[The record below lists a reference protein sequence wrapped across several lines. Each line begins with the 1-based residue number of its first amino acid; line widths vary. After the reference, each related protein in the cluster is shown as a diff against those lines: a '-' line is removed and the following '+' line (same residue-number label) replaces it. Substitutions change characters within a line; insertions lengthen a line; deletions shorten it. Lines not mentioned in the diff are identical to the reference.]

1 VTAIHSSF
9 IIPRLAFLSSLILHP
24 YADMLYRQHL
34 ISELHARREAFVAF
48 ERVWSAEVQTYARRL
63 RALDGRT
70 AEEVARA
77 AGVEAAPGERR
88 RRANALPSAEL
99 DGAGACVVG
108 FGARW
113 RSHEEARRWAL
124 AALHERATCAADGS
138 QLLPGREISLPV
150 AAVQVA
156 AFENPHTADGRGYRK
171 EAHFELI
178 TPDELLDTDGGKITA
193 ADIIG
198 LRRFALELR
207 VLSEFMERK
216 RGWRA
221 RGERVPVALFDGTL
235 LISSTQI
242 RTESNFPAKYIE
254 AVAAAV
260 GVSRATEV
268 PIIGFVD
275 QSYARDIVSLL
286 DALAG
291 EAHRSALVY
300 DAQVLH
306 ARSGHDASAPLL
318 SAWGDRTVFCLCRRE
333 GLTREFYDEHDKPL
347 VGFIYLQ
354 TTGEGAPARL
364 DIPAWVYEAGL
375 LEEVVDAVRA
385 ECVVGNGYPY
395 ALETADEAAYISGRD
410 RAQFVRALQE
420 FAEREQMPFRVAR
433 KAASKAHRR

>member
-1 VTAIHSSF
+1 
-9 IIPRLAFLSSLILHP
+9 
-24 YADMLYRQHL
+24 MLYRQHL
-34 ISELHARREAFVAF
+34 ISELHARREAFVTF
-48 ERVWSAEVQTYARRL
+48 ERTWGAAVREYAGRL
-63 RALDGRT
+63 RALAGQSAD
-70 AEEVARA
+70 EVRRA
-77 AGVEAAPGERR
+77 AEAQGGRYRP
-88 RRANALPSAEL
+88 NALPGAEL
-99 DGAGACVVG
+99 DGAGACVVP

-124 AALHERATCAADGS
+124 QALKGRATCAADGS

-171 EAHFELI
+171 EAHFELV
-178 TPDELLDTDGGKITA
+178 TPDELLATDGGKITA
-193 ADIIG
+193 ADIVG

-207 VLSEFMERK
+207 VLGEFMERK
-216 RGWRA
+216 RGWRE

-235 LISSTQI
+235 LISAAQI
-242 RTESNFPAKYIE
+242 RTESNFPVKYIE
-254 AVAAAV
+254 AVARAV
-260 GVSRATEV
+260 RLSRETEV
-268 PIIGFVD
+268 PLVGFVD
-275 QSYARDIVSLL
+275 QSYARDLVSLL

-291 EAHRSALVY
+291 DARRSALVY

-306 ARSGHDASAPLL
+306 AGGGEADEPLL
-318 SAWGDRTVFCLCRRE
+318 AAWGDRTIFCYCQRE
-333 GLTREFYDEHDKPL
+333 GLTQDFYDGDKSL
-347 VGFIYLQ
+347 VGFLYLQ

-364 DIPAWVYEAGL
+364 DVPVWVYEAGL

-420 FAEREQMPFRVAR
+420 FAEREQVGFRVAR
-433 KAASKAHRR
+433 KAISKAHRR